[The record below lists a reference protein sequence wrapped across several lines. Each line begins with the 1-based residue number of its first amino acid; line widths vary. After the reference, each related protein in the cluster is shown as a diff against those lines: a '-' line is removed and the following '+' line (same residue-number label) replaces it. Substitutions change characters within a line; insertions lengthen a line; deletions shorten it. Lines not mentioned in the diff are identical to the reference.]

1 MVKFSKQELAWGKI
15 METSTNPQELM
26 ETALKLEMKPFT
38 LEEAKKLAALN
49 REMNSLHIDQD
60 EPEKGF
66 VELVLE
72 SAFTEDLAKKEEIYN
87 KLVAQEL
94 RGMQR
99 KALAEHEKT
108 GKEKKDTLSTQEET
122 SGARSRKMPV
132 SEITKLT
139 GLTAEAITAI
149 DTMPT
154 DEFFAWAAKRDENRE
169 PKAGRPT
176 WSDFYAAE
184 SMQKKEAILQQIF
197 KGTLTP
203 EEMEQFFPKDDD

>member
-1 MVKFSKQELAWGKI
+1 MSMLSDI
-15 METSTNPQELM
+15 ITI
-26 ETALKLEMKPFT
+26 
-38 LEEAKKLAALN
+38 KK
-49 REMNSLHIDQD
+49 
-60 EPEKGF
+60 
-66 VELVLE
+66 E

-94 RGMQR
+94 RSMQR

-108 GKEKKDTLSTQEET
+108 GKEKKDTLSTQKET
-122 SGARSRKMPV
+122 SGIRSRQMPV
-132 SEITKLT
+132 AEITKLT

-154 DEFFAWAAKRDENRE
+154 DEFFAWAAKRDEERKQE
-169 PKAGRPT
+169 PGRPT

-184 SMQKKEAILQQIF
+184 SRQEKEAVLQKIF

-203 EEMEQFFPKDDD
+203 EENELFFPKDDD